1 MRKRSSVLP
10 NIENYELT
18 FKVTGL
24 SFLFT
29 DMLMDGFKYLE
40 PLFVSDEQGNFSQYF
55 TNRKMRYAAQYGMKW
70 FSTPGSFQEYQREF
84 TRYYESSV
92 KTLDQILA
100 NKSLSKG
107 AIRKFYQILS
117 SFLARYSRTDNQFT
131 NLAYVHKDKN
141 SVIRKNLQ
149 LLAEFKDKARVWIN
163 NSVIDET
170 SYFSRFCARLC
181 QELSVERRDLDC
193 YRTAEILQ
201 LLDGVRLFQREVEDR
216 RLAFCMFYL
225 PGRHEYLAGKQAAN
239 FIKNISSK
247 KLADMS
253 SEVKG
258 RVANRMGREVSGR
271 AMVINVDYGNLDL
284 MNRSI
289 SKMNRG
295 DILVADFTAP
305 ELMEACKKAKAIVT
319 DIGGLL
325 SHAAIVS
332 RELGIPCLVGTGN
345 ATKIIK
351 TGDQITIDFD
361 AGTVKHAEAV
371 SQP

>member
-40 PLFVSDEQGNFSQYF
+40 PLFTSDEQGNFSQYF
-55 TNRKMRYAAQYGMKW
+55 TNRKMRYAARYGMRW
-70 FSTPGSFQEYQREF
+70 FGTPGSFREYQREF
-84 TRYYESSV
+84 TKYYESSA
-92 KTLDQILA
+92 KALDQILA
-100 NKSLSKG
+100 SKSLSKG
-107 AIRKFYQILS
+107 AIKKFYKTLS
-117 SFLARYSRTDNQFT
+117 SFLARYSRMDNQFT
-131 NLAYVHKDKN
+131 NLAYVHQDGN
-141 SVIRKNLQ
+141 SVIRKNLY

-170 SYFSRFCARLC
+170 SYFSQFCGRLC
-181 QELSVERRDLDC
+181 QALTIERGDLDC
-193 YRTAEILQ
+193 YRIAEILR
-201 LLDGVRLFQREVEDR
+201 LLDGVRVSRREIEDR
-216 RLAFCMFYL
+216 RFAFCMFYL
-225 PGRHEYLAGKQAAN
+225 AGRHEYLAGKPAAN
-239 FIKNISSK
+239 FINSVSSK
-247 KLADMS
+247 KLAGMS
-253 SEVKG
+253 SEIKG
-258 RVANRMGREVSGR
+258 KVANRVSREVSGR
-271 AMVINVDYGNLDL
+271 AMVINVDYGKLDL
-284 MNRSI
+284 MNRAI
-289 SKMNRG
+289 SEMNKG

-361 AGTVKHAEAV
+361 SGIVRHFEAV
-371 SQP
+371 SH